1 MCMNT
6 TSSECRDTLQGLGYV
21 FLFVPGIL
29 LHIAAFRAFFSRLGS
44 WTDTYVYM
52 FNLALA
58 DSTLILF
65 LPFRIYDAFW
75 CLPVSPLCTVLFN
88 MHFLNMY
95 ASIMTT
101 AAVSVHR
108 YLAVKFPMWARSW
121 SRKKETACA
130 VCLLIWVLL
139 LTVIIVFREETY
151 PDKLWTCYERRK
163 DRILHLDFILL
174 LLLLGFLLPL
184 LILVFCSSQII
195 YILLKHND
203 ETQEKKGI
211 IGIVT
216 ANMVIFVVCYT
227 PINVGYIVNYL
238 NEVPANWR
246 CVSIP
251 AHNYLMVSEWIAST
265 NCCFDSIS
273 YYFLLK
279 HFYSQQ

>member
-6 TSSECRDTLQGLGYV
+6 TSSECKMDTLQGVGYTL
-21 FLFVPGIL
+21 LFIPGIL
-29 LHIAAFRAFFSRLGS
+29 LHIAAFCAFRLCS
-44 WTDTYVYM
+44 WTDTHIYM

-65 LPFRIYDAFW
+65 LPFRIYDAFR
-75 CLPVSPLCTVLFN
+75 CLPKNSLCMFLFN
-88 MHFLNMY
+88 FHFLNMY
-95 ASIMTT
+95 ASILTT

-108 YLAVKFPMWARSW
+108 YLAVRFPMQARSW
-121 SRKKETACA
+121 SRKKETAIA
-130 VCLLIWVLL
+130 VCFIIWGLLI
-139 LTVIIVFREETY
+139 TVCAVFREENS

-163 DRILHLDFILL
+163 DKPLSLVFILL
-174 LLLLGFLLPL
+174 LLLLGYFLPL
-184 LILVFCSSQII
+184 LTIVFCSSQII
-195 YILLKHND
+195 YILFKLND

-216 ANMVIFVVCYT
+216 ANLVVFVVCFT
-227 PINVGYIVNYL
+227 PINVSYIVNYL
-238 NEVPANWR
+238 SKPPADWQCR
-246 CVSIP
+246 P
-251 AHNYLMVSEWIAST
+251 MLAHTYLIVSEWIAST